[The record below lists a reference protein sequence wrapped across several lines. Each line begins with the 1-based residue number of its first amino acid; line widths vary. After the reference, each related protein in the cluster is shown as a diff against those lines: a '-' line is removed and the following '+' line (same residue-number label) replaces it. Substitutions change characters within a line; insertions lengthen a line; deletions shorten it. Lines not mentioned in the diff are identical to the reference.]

1 MALTAVETTLMGLFD
16 RWSYEKAACRTA
28 AVGGT
33 DVWIRVDASADET
46 FENRVKG
53 SACTTLDTAIEAM
66 KLGQLT
72 DLRTVLGYIQTYCTQ
87 DLGLAGLDAYLTAKR
102 WRVDA
107 KLSALW
113 TEAGRAAL
121 SVANIAGD
129 ADAGASAPGTLLG
142 TLVRGG
148 SIASAADISTSY
160 GVSPILGRVTAIGT
174 ADWTVTATLKL
185 DDATTKAV
193 AQEVKGTG
201 DGGAVGDTYVFGAQA
216 LSGGAAA
223 AQKVIPVAATAQF
236 KAAQQVL
243 VTQWSGSAPDEVWL
257 EQEIATIGTISENTS
272 LTVLSNLL
280 HTYTTDAYVYPLY
293 RGVTAASGSGGDTSD
308 ALSFYPAPD
317 RRLKL

>member
-16 RWSYEKAACRTA
+16 RWAYQKSACRYV
-28 AVGGT
+28 AVGGSDT
-33 DVWIRVDASADET
+33 WTRVDAAADET

-53 SACTTLDTAIEAM
+53 SDLTSLDTTIETM

-72 DLRTVLGYIQTYCTQ
+72 ELRAVLGDIQTYCVT
-87 DLGLAGLDAYLTAKR
+87 DLGLSGLDAYLTAKQ

-107 KLSALW
+107 KFSALW
-113 TEAGRAAL
+113 TEAARSAL
-121 SVANIAGD
+121 SAANIGGD

-148 SIASAADISTSY
+148 AIASAADISTNY

-174 ADWTVTATLKL
+174 ADWTVAATLKL
-185 DDATTKAV
+185 EDATTKSV
-193 AQEVKGTG
+193 SQVVLGTLNS
-201 DGGAVGDTYVFGAQA
+201 GAVGDTYVFGAQV
-216 LSGGAAA
+216 LTGGAASG
-223 AQKVIPVAATAQF
+223 QKVLPVAATAQF

-243 VTQWSGSAPDEVWL
+243 VTQWSGSAPDEVWQ
-257 EQEIATIGTISENTS
+257 EQEIATIDSIVENTS

-293 RGVTAASGSGGDTSD
+293 RGVTAASGTGGTEADGI
-308 ALSFYPAPD
+308 SFYPAPD

>member
-1 MALTAVETTLMGLFD
+1 MALTAVETTLQGLFD

-33 DVWIRVDASADET
+33 DVWTRVDASADET
-46 FENRVKG
+46 FENRIKG
-53 SACTTLDTAIEAM
+53 SACTTLDTAIETM

-72 DLRTVLGYIQTYCTQ
+72 DLRTVLGYIQTYCTT
-87 DLGLAGLDAYLTAKR
+87 DLSLSGLDAYLTAKR

-148 SIASAADISTSY
+148 TIGSAADIATTFSA
-160 GVSPILGRVTAIGT
+160 SPILGRVTVKGAT
-174 ADWTVTATLKL
+174 DWTVTATLKL
-185 DDATTKAV
+185 QDATTKAV
-193 AQEVKGTG
+193 AQVVAGTG
-201 DGGAVGDTYVFGAQA
+201 SGGAVGDTYVFGAQV
-216 LSGGAAA
+216 LTGGAAA
-223 AQKVIPVAATAQF
+223 GQKVLPIAATAQF

-243 VTQWSGSAPDEVWL
+243 VTQWSGAAPNEVWQ
-257 EQEIATIGTISENTS
+257 EQEIATIDSITENTS
-272 LTVLSNLL
+272 LTVVTNLL

-293 RGVTAASGSGGDTSD
+293 RGVTAATGSSGDASD
-308 ALSFYPAPD
+308 AISFYPAAD

>member
-33 DVWIRVDASADET
+33 DVWTRVDASADET

-53 SACTTLDTAIEAM
+53 SACTTLDTAIESM

-72 DLRTVLGYIQTYCTQ
+72 DLRTVLGYIQTYCTT
-87 DLGLAGLDAYLTAKR
+87 DLGLSGLDAYLTAKR

-142 TLVRGG
+142 TLTRGG
-148 SIASAADISTSY
+148 SIGSAADIAATFS
-160 GVSPILGRVTAIGT
+160 VSPILGRVTVKGAT
-174 ADWTVTATLKL
+174 DWTVTATLKL
-185 DDATTKAV
+185 QDATTKAV
-193 AQEVKGTG
+193 AQVVAGTG
-201 DGGAVGDTYVFGAQA
+201 SGGAVGDTYVFGAQV
-216 LSGGAAA
+216 LTGGAAA
-223 AQKVIPVAATAQF
+223 GQTVIPIGATAQF

-257 EQEIATIGTISENTS
+257 EQEIATIDSISENTS

-293 RGVTAASGSGGDTSD
+293 RGVTAASGTGGDASD
-308 ALSFYPAPD
+308 AISFYPAPD

>member
-16 RWSYEKAACRTA
+16 RWAYQKSACRAA
-28 AVGGT
+28 AVGGSDT
-33 DVWIRVDASADET
+33 WTRVDAAADET

-53 SACTTLDTAIEAM
+53 SDLTALDNAIETM

-72 DLRTVLGYIQTYCTQ
+72 DLRGVLGDIQTYCTQ
-87 DLGLAGLDAYLTAKR
+87 DLGLSGLDAYLTAKR

-107 KLSALW
+107 KFAALW
-113 TEAGRAAL
+113 TEAARSAL
-121 SVANIAGD
+121 SAANIHGD

-142 TLVRGG
+142 TLTRGG

-160 GVSPILGRVTAIGT
+160 GVSAIRGRVTAIG
-174 ADWTVTATLKL
+174 ASDWTVTATLKL
-185 DDATTKAV
+185 DDASTKSV
-193 AQEVKGTG
+193 AATVLGTG
-201 DGGAVGDTYVFGAQA
+201 NGGAVADTYVFGSQA
-216 LSGGAAA
+216 LSGGAASG
-223 AQKVIPVAATAQF
+223 QKVIPVAATAQF

-257 EQEIATIGTISENTS
+257 EQEIATIDSISENTS

-280 HTYTTDAYVYPLY
+280 HTYTTDAFVYPLY
-293 RGVTAASGSGGDTSD
+293 RGVTAASGTGGTAGDGI
-308 ALSFYPAPD
+308 AFYPAPD

>member
-16 RWSYEKAACRTA
+16 RWAYQKAACRYV
-28 AVGGT
+28 AVGGSDT
-33 DVWIRVDASADET
+33 WTRVDAAADET

-53 SACTTLDTAIEAM
+53 SDLTALDNAIETM

-72 DLRTVLGYIQTYCTQ
+72 DLRGVLGDIQTYCTQ
-87 DLGLAGLDAYLTAKR
+87 DLGLSGLDAYLTAKR

-107 KLSALW
+107 KFAALW
-113 TEAGRAAL
+113 TEAARSAL
-121 SVANIAGD
+121 SAANIGGD
-129 ADAGASAPGTLLG
+129 ADAGSSAPGTLLA

-160 GVSPILGRVTAIGT
+160 SPSPIMGRVTVKGA

-185 DDATTKAV
+185 ADETTKSV
-193 AQEVKGTG
+193 AQVVAGTG
-201 DGGAVGDTYVFGAQA
+201 GGGAVGDTYVFGSQV
-216 LSGGAAA
+216 LTGGAASG
-223 AQKVIPVAATAQF
+223 QNVLPVAATAQF

-257 EQEIATIGTISENTS
+257 EQEIATIDSISENTS

-293 RGVTAASGSGGDTSD
+293 RGVTAASGTGGDASD
-308 ALSFYPAPD
+308 AIAFYPAPD